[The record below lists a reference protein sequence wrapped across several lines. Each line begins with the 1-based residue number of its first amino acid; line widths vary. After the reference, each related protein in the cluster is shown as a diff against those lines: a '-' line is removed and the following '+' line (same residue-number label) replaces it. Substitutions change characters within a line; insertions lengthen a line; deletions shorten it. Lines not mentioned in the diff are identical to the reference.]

1 MLQINTI
8 LTNITNT
15 TSMKFVS
22 TVSINS
28 DDKKV
33 KHKMDCYIVCMFLL
47 VIVIYHII
55 IHNHYTKY

>member
-33 KHKMDCYIVCMFLL
+33 KHKMDCYTVCMFLL